1 MDEDI
6 KEINKK
12 LPIFKK
18 IKEHV
23 KPEDFKDE
31 INKNYCKLSM
41 GMSHDYL
48 LAAKYGADFV
58 RVGSNIFGARDYS
71 QKMNKNVEDK

>member
-1 MDEDI
+1 
-6 KEINKK
+6 
-12 LPIFKK
+12 
-18 IKEHV
+18 
-23 KPEDFKDE
+23 
-31 INKNYCKLSM
+31 M